1 MVPLDRIQNFHY
13 NVIRTDVLHIY
24 RSDETHLEESMKNIT
39 WKRSLSLLM
48 ALVMLLGTLL
58 LTVSCGTGEE
68 DPAKDSDSITTG
80 EQETER
86 PLA

>member
-1 MVPLDRIQNFHY
+1 
-13 NVIRTDVLHIY
+13 
-24 RSDETHLEESMKNIT
+24 MKNIT